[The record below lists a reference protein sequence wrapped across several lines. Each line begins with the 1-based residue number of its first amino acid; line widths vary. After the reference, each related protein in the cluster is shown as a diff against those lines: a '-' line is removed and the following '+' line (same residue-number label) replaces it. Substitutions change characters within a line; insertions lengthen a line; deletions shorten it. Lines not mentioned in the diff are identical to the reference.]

1 MVPADLQGTL
11 AKSLMNRI
19 WQDIRLA
26 LRGLRRAPTFTAT
39 AVLVLGLGIGMAV
52 AMVTVFQAVL
62 LRQLPVRDQDNVVV
76 MWTYRDPAVEF
87 GTLRKDVDE
96 VRRVSRTMRDVAA
109 IAHWGTS
116 GVPLVDGD
124 RSVVLNRT
132 PVSGTFFEVLD
143 ARPTLGRFLSSDDDA
158 AGAAYVIVLSYKA
171 WRDVFAGDSSIIGRR
186 LTEPYSQSSY
196 EIVGVAPA
204 GLDYPVGT
212 AFWMTYGGAPQLA
225 VIAIARLAPNA
236 TPEMAQAEY
245 LAIMQ
250 RVAPERNLN
259 GARVFTFT
267 EAVLGDVRPILVVL
281 TAAVGLLLL
290 IACVNVGTLLL
301 LRAATRMREV
311 AIRRALGASYGAV
324 VRQLLVESG
333 LLAVGGAAVGLL
345 CAEAM
350 LRTLLAFAPAKL
362 PRTDVIQ
369 LAGAPVALAIC
380 VTAVA
385 ALVFGVAP
393 ALIAAGGNVA
403 SPLRLDSRSGSDTRR
418 RRRVRHVLV
427 ASQVALALV
436 LLAGGGML
444 ARSLARLERLELG
457 YATDHLSVLAVS
469 WPTARYDSIPK
480 KLYPLGDQLI
490 PRLQSIPGVQAV
502 TPILIPPF
510 VGTNV
515 FLARL
520 DTEGQS
526 QAAIESNPL
535 VPLEVGGPDY
545 FRTFGIP
552 LRRGRGFLDTD
563 REDAPK
569 IAIVSESVARRLWPN
584 EDPIGKRIRYW
595 GPDTLTWRT
604 VVGVAGDINFRT
616 LQEATPTVY
625 LPWRQAYWQAMFAVR
640 TTSELPSILPA
651 VRRELGIVDPQLT
664 LWQARTMDELLD
676 APLAQPRMSA
686 TLLSAFGLVA
696 LVLAAIGLYGVM
708 ASMVRE
714 QTRELGIRMALGAT
728 QQRVRQSVVRGALL
742 MTGAGALVGLV
753 AALMTSRLLT
763 KLLFQVSPT
772 DPLTLTAVSGLMLL
786 VALAAAYLPA
796 RRATRIDPVQAL
808 RSD

>member
-1 MVPADLQGTL
+1 
-11 AKSLMNRI
+11 MNRI
-19 WQDIRLA
+19 WQDVSLA

-39 AVLVLGLGIGMAV
+39 AVLILGLGIGMAV

-62 LRQLPVRDQDNVVV
+62 LRQLPVRDQDNVLV

-96 VRRVSRTMRDVAA
+96 VRRVSRTMREVAA
-109 IAHWGTS
+109 VAHWGTS

-132 PVSGTFFEVLD
+132 PVSGTFFEVID
-143 ARPTLGRFLSSDDDA
+143 ARPALGRFLRPDDDVP
-158 AGAAYVIVLSYKA
+158 GAAHVIVLSYRA

-204 GLDYPVGT
+204 GLDYPLGT
-212 AFWMTYGGAPQLA
+212 AFWMAYGGAPQLA

-236 TPEMAQAEY
+236 TPEMARAEY

-250 RVAPERNLN
+250 RVAPERNLT

-267 EAVLGDVRPILVVL
+267 QAVLGDVRPILVVL

-301 LRAATRMREV
+301 LRAATRMREI

-333 LLAVGGAAVGLL
+333 LLAVAGGAVGLL

-369 LAGAPVALAIC
+369 LAGAPIALAIS
-380 VTAVA
+380 VTIVAV
-385 ALVFGVAP
+385 LGFGIAP
-393 ALIAAGGNVA
+393 ALIAAGGSVA
-403 SPLRLDSRSGSDTRR
+403 SPLRLDTRSGSDTSR

-444 ARSLARLERLELG
+444 ARSLARLEQLELG
-457 YATDHLSVLAVS
+457 YAADHLSILAVS
-469 WPTARYDSIPK
+469 WPAARYDSIPK
-480 KLYPLGDQLI
+480 LYPLGEQLI
-490 PRLQSIPGVQAV
+490 PRLQAIPGVQAV

-526 QAAIESNPL
+526 QAEIEANPL

-552 LRRGRGFLDTD
+552 LRRGRGFLDSD
-563 REDAPK
+563 REDALK
-569 IAIVSESVARRLWPN
+569 IAVVSEAVARRLWPN

-640 TTSELPSILPA
+640 TTSELRSILPA
-651 VRRELGIVDPQLT
+651 VRRELRTVDPQLT

-696 LVLAAIGLYGVM
+696 LMLAAIGLYGVM

-742 MTGAGALVGLV
+742 VTGAGALVGLV

-772 DPLTLTAVSGLMLL
+772 DPVTLTAVSGLMLL